1 MVGVYMGEEV
11 ISNPKALELFDKAYK
26 AIDVSLDEIIN
37 SKKGEVK

>member
-11 ISNPKALELFDKAYK
+11 ISNPKALELFGKAYK